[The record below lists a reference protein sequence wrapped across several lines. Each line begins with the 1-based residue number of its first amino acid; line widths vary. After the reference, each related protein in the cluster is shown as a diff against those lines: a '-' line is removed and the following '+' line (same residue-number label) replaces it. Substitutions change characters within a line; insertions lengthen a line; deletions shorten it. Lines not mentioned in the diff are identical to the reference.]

1 MQTTQLTTA
10 AIHSFTSEAAWI
22 RCESGQLWISHD
34 GEDIVLARGEK
45 CFISGNDLVVIEA
58 LQDSQFSTTASTTN
72 SANKQSHHLAQLAT
86 AH

>member
-1 MQTTQLTTA
+1 MQTTQLKTA
-10 AIHSFTSEAAWI
+10 AIHSFISEPAWI

-34 GEDIVLARGEK
+34 GEDIILARGEK
-45 CFISGNDLVVIEA
+45 CLISGNDLVVIEA

-72 SANKQSHHLAQLAT
+72 SANKQSLRLDQLAT